1 MEPYRITTEDGK
13 KVVEMIRA
21 FLAEE
26 AQPEEF
32 QAKLDDFRERLRDKL
47 TDEELSYAADVSLD
61 LDLYEQ
67 NPDLC
72 SADPLLL
79 NEERLRQSL
88 KEYLGLAVIED
99 V

>member
-1 MEPYRITTEDGK
+1 MEPYQITTEDGK
-13 KVVEMIRA
+13 KIVEMIRT
-21 FLAEE
+21 FLAEGTK
-26 AQPEEF
+26 PEEF
-32 QAKLDDFRERLRDKL
+32 QVKLDDFRERLRDKL

-61 LDLYEQ
+61 LDLYEP

-88 KEYLGLAVIED
+88 KEYLDLAIVE
-99 V
+99 